1 MDNIQLMEYEIYF
14 TEIIEQQQEII
25 EVIKQGFQ
33 LIISL
38 IGVIIGIIIIIT
50 FLRGVFR
57 HVGNWYFYRIYY
69 NRS

>member
-57 HVGNWYFYRIYY
+57 HVGN
-69 NRS
+69 